1 LNTSIAKK
9 LNLLVL
15 LILCS
20 WTLSFAQTGK
30 DTVQCYNV
38 KELRKISVALVKGS
52 ECKEQLNI
60 CKNEVEILKDITVK
74 QKTQLINKD
83 TIISMQEYVI
93 VSLQHENIELKEEVK
108 METKKVRRVK
118 TKFGI
123 LSALLLISTGYFI
136 FN

>member
-1 LNTSIAKK
+1 
-9 LNLLVL
+9 
-15 LILCS
+15 
-20 WTLSFAQTGK
+20 
-30 DTVQCYNV
+30 
-38 KELRKISVALVKGS
+38 
-52 ECKEQLNI
+52 
-60 CKNEVEILKDITVK
+60 
-74 QKTQLINKD
+74 
-83 TIISMQEYVI
+83 MQEYVI